1 MPYGAD
7 PDCPY
12 FFWSGHG
19 SRVTFIRNAQRT
31 LDVVFRASAVTDAC
45 SHRFRHTLA
54 TEVLEMGG
62 TIAEA
67 ADILGDTEAIVRK
80 HYAKW
85 SAARQARITDLL
97 ARIWHAKKP
106 SQQPPKNEWDGLV
119 STVGLEPTTT
129 ALKGRCSTIELRAR
143 PCSV

>member
-1 MPYGAD
+1 MEAVYKA
-7 PDCPY
+7 
-12 FFWSGHG
+12 SG
-19 SRVTFIRNAQRT
+19 VAE
-31 LDVVFRASAVTDAC
+31 AC

-62 TIAEA
+62 TFEEA
-67 ADILGDTEAIVRK
+67 ADVLGDSEAIIRK

-85 SAARQARITDLL
+85 SAGRQARITDLL
-97 ARIWHAKKP
+97 ARIWHAKNWKLEGLEN
-106 SQQPPKNEWDGLV
+106 KDEKLV

-143 PCSV
+143 